1 MLMAKLAF
9 AIIGAGNF
17 LAAIGAASYM
27 LAVDDLTLLPS
38 LLVGAGVA
46 GGLMAGC
53 AIESLD
59 APQLADQPLGDGA
72 DTDCRT
78 MALVDQI
85 HSMGDSH
92 G

>member
-46 GGLMAGC
+46 GGLLAGC

-78 MALVDQI
+78 MALIEAI
-85 HSMGDSH
+85 HKG
-92 G
+92 GNIT